1 MCEIFPHTCP
11 SPLYPGQPLALYNLA
26 HLLATTLMHR
36 STLDA
41 LKTPLNR
48 PLNAT

>member
-1 MCEIFPHTCP
+1 MMVSSLACP
-11 SPLYPGQPLALYNLA
+11 SPYLS

-41 LKTPLNR
+41 LNTLLNR

>member
-1 MCEIFPHTCP
+1 VIFFRTHLP
-11 SPLYPGQPLALYNLA
+11 SPLHNLA
-26 HLLATTLMHR
+26 HLLAITLMHR

-41 LKTPLNR
+41 LNTPLNR

>member
-1 MCEIFPHTCP
+1 VIFFLTHLP
-11 SPLYPGQPLALYNLA
+11 NLA
-26 HLLATTLMHR
+26 HLLATTFMHR

-41 LKTPLNR
+41 LNTPLNR

>member
-1 MCEIFPHTCP
+1 VHDVIFFLT
-11 SPLYPGQPLALYNLA
+11 PLHNLA

-41 LKTPLNR
+41 LNTPLNR